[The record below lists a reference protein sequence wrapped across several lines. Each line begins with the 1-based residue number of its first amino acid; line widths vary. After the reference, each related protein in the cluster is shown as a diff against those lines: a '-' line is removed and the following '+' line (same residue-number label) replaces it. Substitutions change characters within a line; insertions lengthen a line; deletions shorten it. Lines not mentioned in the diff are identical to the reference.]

1 MNAKEMRALSA
12 EELKTKMA
20 DAREELMKL
29 RFQVVS
35 GQLSDTS
42 RLPVVR
48 KDIARMQTILNE
60 HVETTVQEGDK

>member
-1 MNAKEMRALSA
+1 MKISEMRALSV

-20 DAREELMKL
+20 DARQELMNL

-35 GQLSDTS
+35 GQLTDTS

-48 KDIARMQTILNE
+48 KEIARIQTIINE
-60 HVETTVQEGDK
+60 RVETTVQEGDK

>member
-1 MNAKEMRALSA
+1 MKISEMRALSV

-35 GQLSDTS
+35 GQLTDTS
-42 RLPVVR
+42 RLPVIR
-48 KDIARMQTILNE
+48 KEIARIQTLINE
-60 HVETTVQEGDK
+60 HVEATVQEGDK

>member
-1 MNAKEMRALSA
+1 MKISEMRALSI

-20 DAREELMKL
+20 DASEELMKL

-35 GQLSDTS
+35 GQLTDTS

-48 KDIARMQTILNE
+48 KEIARIQTIINE
-60 HVETTVQEGDK
+60 SVEMTGQEGDK

>member
-1 MNAKEMRALSA
+1 MKTSEMRAISV

-35 GQLSDTS
+35 GQLTDTS
-42 RLPVVR
+42 RVPVVR
-48 KDIARMQTILNE
+48 KEIARLQTIINE
-60 HVETTVQEGDK
+60 HVDTTVQEGDK

>member
-1 MNAKEMRALSA
+1 MKISEMRALSI

-20 DAREELMKL
+20 DARHELMNL

-35 GQLSDTS
+35 GQLTDTS

-48 KDIARMQTILNE
+48 KEIARIQTIINE
-60 HVETTVQEGDK
+60 RVETTVQEGEK

>member
-1 MNAKEMRALSA
+1 MKTSEMRALSA
-12 EELKTKMA
+12 EELKTKMT

-35 GQLSDTS
+35 GQLTDTS

-48 KDIARMQTILNE
+48 KEIARIQTIINE
-60 HVETTVQEGDK
+60 RVGTTVQEGEK